1 MVKSD
6 IPAIH
11 ASMAQALADFGLI
24 GVAKDQQNSFQK
36 FNYRSITATL
46 EAVNTALAKN
56 KVYMVQNTL
65 NPQMSILG
73 QDHKGTNV
81 FQLSFTFE
89 VVFVSGIDGSQ
100 SAPNTLFVAGDG
112 KDLSKLTGILTSYA
126 FKETMFK
133 VFSIPVEGA
142 DDLDARDGEGIPL
155 AARADMVV
163 KTNKT
168 GIAWKAAPKTLK
180 DALVWGGEMSG
191 LSEDAVKEALE
202 NAQPD
207 AEGKKF
213 SGFVATIKAKWEAN

>member
-11 ASMAQALADFGLI
+11 SSMAQALADFGLI
-24 GVAKDQQNSFQK
+24 GVAKDQLNTFQK

-46 EAVNTALAKN
+46 EAVNTSLAKN
-56 KVYMVQNTL
+56 KIYMVQNTL
-65 NPQMSILG
+65 NPQMVILG
-73 QDHKGTNV
+73 QDAKGTNV

-133 VFSIPVEGA
+133 IFSIPVEGA
-142 DDLDARDGEGIPL
+142 DDLDSRDGEGIPL

-163 KTNKT
+163 KTNKA
-168 GIAWKAAPKTLK
+168 GVIWRPAPKTLK
-180 DALVWGGEMSG
+180 EAVVWAKEMTG
-191 LSEDAVKEALE
+191 WSEDDVKSALE
-202 NAQPD
+202 NAKPD
-207 AEGKKF
+207 ADGKKF
-213 SGFVATIKAKWEAN
+213 GDFVTTVKSTWDNN